1 MNFAEPGSNVQAAGP
16 APTAEECRSVHVD
29 LPPNVHLLPGAIGVV
44 GDFEPVAAS
53 LANVDQVIGHDDDQL
68 SYGNPHGFPRVPK
81 PRGGASHKVFAL
93 SQP

>member
-1 MNFAEPGSNVQAAGP
+1 
-16 APTAEECRSVHVD
+16 
-29 LPPNVHLLPGAIGVV
+29 
-44 GDFEPVAAS
+44 VAAS
-53 LANVDQVIGHDDDQL
+53 VANVDQVIGHDDDQL